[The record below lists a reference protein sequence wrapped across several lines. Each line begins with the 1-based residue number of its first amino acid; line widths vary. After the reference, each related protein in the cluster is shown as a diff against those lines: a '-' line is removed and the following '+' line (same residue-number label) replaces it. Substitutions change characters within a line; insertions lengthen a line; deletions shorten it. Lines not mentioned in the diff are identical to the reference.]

1 MKKRTIEYK
10 IADVVLILGFAFL
23 LSILGFAIAEAKDNL
38 RFYNKLADDLSIV
51 EVCDSKKLTG
61 EMLRNRN
68 GHIIIEKT
76 IGKVTNDDLDGRI
89 LNYISRDYD
98 YISYKNVEGAKKG
111 DIILTYSIYNP
122 DTDYEDDIIAR
133 YDYIIDRAQ

>member
-1 MKKRTIEYK
+1 MKKRTIDK
-10 IADVVLILGFAFL
+10 VADVLTTVTFL
-23 LSILGFAIAEAKDNL
+23 FLFSILAVVAVEAKDNL
-38 RFYNKLADDLSIV
+38 RFYNKLSDDLNIV

-89 LNYISRDYD
+89 LNYIRRDYD